1 MDQAEAYFAKI
12 GFPLPPYVNPADFYM
27 DVIAGLV
34 KNERNVHINLFEE
47 WEKRQMMVEDFEPE
61 VEEVG
66 KDEIGSI
73 SSRQSTSSRPA
84 SEHAP
89 SRPSSQ
95 ILINV
100 KEVCRTSTQGKD
112 SETNWLHV
120 LLFNRFDPQ
129 TNYTQDSSQ
138 VSLSGVI

>member
-1 MDQAEAYFAKI
+1 MDQAEVYFAKI

-47 WEKRQMMVEDFEPE
+47 WEKHQMMVEDFEPE

-66 KDEIGSI
+66 KDEIRSI
-73 SSRQSTSSRPA
+73 SSSQSTSSRPA

-100 KEVCRTSTQGKD
+100 KEVCKTSTQGKY
-112 SETNWLHV
+112 S
-120 LLFNRFDPQ
+120 
-129 TNYTQDSSQ
+129 
-138 VSLSGVI
+138 